1 LKHAVVKFLQRI
13 RTLQFFIRCHELG
26 TEGRFVGFCHL
37 FDMFFHRLQM
47 MIFCYIEGND
57 IYINS
62 HKKKLLVKMKSHLA
76 SPSKKNL
83 IKEMKTS
90 IFYEKLKHKMEGQDM
105 SMILTLSFK
114 FTDTIRRKYFVDYIF
129 ESRRNYVHKLE
140 ENAKQKIS
148 IQKLTTDEVKMW
160 IKNKRDDPLEEHLN
174 DFLEK
179 AQSGLGQ
186 NDTKIKIQPMVSIL
200 KNISANDLL
209 ELFFDMFQEQRA
221 IYKAEEMLMR
231 SSGTSS
237 VLNASAKKSFLHSAN
252 SFMKSSFNSGNDG
265 LQGGSFAAI
274 PPKDPTPSSN
284 SPRKSF
290 LSNHY

>member
-1 LKHAVVKFLQRI
+1 M
-13 RTLQFFIRCHELG
+13 QFFIRCHELG

-76 SPSKKNL
+76 APSKKNL

-129 ESRRNYVHKLE
+129 ESRRNYVHELE

-186 NDTKIKIQPMVSIL
+186 NDTKIKIQPMVSFL
-200 KNISANDLL
+200 KNISADDLL

-221 IYKAEEMLMR
+221 IYKAEEMLKR

-265 LQGGSFAAI
+265 SFAAV

-290 LSNHY
+290 LSNHH